1 MSTYNF
7 DVATNLLIRIRFAQS
22 TSRGP
27 YQKFVMFFCFIFF
40 FLNPIKSLYISSI
53 ISATAA

>member
-40 FLNPIKSLYISSI
+40 FESYKIPLHK
-53 ISATAA
+53 

>member
-27 YQKFVMFFCFIFF
+27 YQKFVYFFLFYI